1 MTVQNVLSLENLV
14 DVQAVLAAATR
25 RVIEL
30 KNNLPSF
37 PEVKKQAVTLKKEFK
52 ALVSDDSK
60 FYNDDLTGRVEMM
73 TNEDGS
79 RYYEGS
85 FKVIPCTGQDG
96 VYDEDFGSLAG
107 TPYYVY
113 NYQPDSA
120 EQSLEFV
127 NKVLPKGWTTEVRV
141 EKGLVHKGGD
151 LVTFYNHYV
160 NVKSPNFF
168 K

>member
-1 MTVQNVLSLENLV
+1 MTIQNVLSLESLV
-14 DVQAVLAAATR
+14 DVQAVLDAATR
-25 RVIEL
+25 RLMEL
-30 KNNLPSF
+30 KSNLPSF

-52 ALVSDDSK
+52 ALVNDDSK

-96 VYDEDFGSLAG
+96 VYDEDFGTLAG
-107 TPYYVY
+107 TPNYVY
-113 NYQPDSA
+113 NFQPDSA

-127 NKVLPKGWTTEVRV
+127 NKVLPKGWTTEVKV
-141 EKGLVHKGGD
+141 QKGLVHKGDD
-151 LVTFYNHYV
+151 LVPYYNHYV

>member
-14 DVQAVLAAATR
+14 DVQAVLDAATR

-52 ALVSDDSK
+52 ALVNDDSK

-85 FKVIPCTGQDG
+85 FKVIPSTGQEG
-96 VYDEDFGSLAG
+96 VYDEDFGSIAG
-107 TPYYVY
+107 
-113 NYQPDSA
+113 QPRYGYKFQLDSPD
-120 EQSLEFV
+120 QTLEFV
-127 NKVLPKGWTTEVRV
+127 NKVLPKGWTTEVKID
-141 EKGLVHKGGD
+141 KGLVHEGDD
-151 LVTFYNHYV
+151 LVPYSSYYV